1 MTPVIAALWSVTALI
16 SVPLLVLAARQWSAA
31 TSLVYGACL
40 AICLAV
46 FAVALAYL
54 LAGDSPASS
63 LWLPIGLPWIGAH
76 FRIDFLSAFFLVIV
90 NLGGAAASLYA
101 LGYGEHEASP
111 GRVLPFY
118 PAFLAGMN
126 LVILADDAFSFLFAW
141 EFMSLTSWALVMAHH
156 EDPDN
161 RRAGYIYIVMASFGT
176 LALLLAFG
184 LLAGPAG
191 SYAFDEMRGATGMQP
206 GLVLIL
212 VLLGAGSKAGLV
224 PLHVWLPLA
233 HPAAPSHV
241 SALMS
246 GVMTKVAVYGFI
258 RIVFDLNGPPA
269 WWWSIVVIPLAGAT
283 CVLGVLSALMQHDL
297 KRLLAYHTVENIGI
311 IFIGLGLALA
321 FAAHDMPAP
330 AALAL
335 TAALFHVFNHS
346 VFKSLLFF
354 GAGAV
359 LTATGERDME
369 HLGGLIHRMPL
380 TAFAF
385 LAGCVAISALPPLN
399 GFVSEWLTF
408 QAILLS
414 PILPS
419 WGLKLIV
426 PAVGAMLA
434 LSAALAAGCFVK
446 AFGVTFLGRPRT
458 PAAEKAQE
466 TDNASLAAMF
476 AFALLCLIAGIIPG
490 FFIDGLAPVAKG
502 LVGGRM
508 PVQSAIPWLS
518 IVPIAESRSSYNGLL
533 VFAFIAI
540 AALAAVEIIH
550 RFASHAVR
558 RAPAWDCG
566 FPDSRPQTQYTADSF
581 AQPIRRVFGEVVFL
595 ARERVEM
602 PPPGDARPA
611 RLTVT
616 LRDLVWD
623 SIYAPIAGGTAYAA
637 DKLNYLQ
644 FLTIRQFLSV
654 VFVALIGLLVILMFA
669 MLVWS

>member
-1 MTPVIAALWSVTALI
+1 MAVTLPLCSVPALLCLPALAMAALRPAAATRAVYGGCLAI
-16 SVPLLVLAARQWSAA
+16 CLLVLAA
-31 TSLVYGACL
+31 
-40 AICLAV
+40 
-46 FAVALAYL
+46 ALAH
-54 LAGDSPASS
+54 LAGGGVSS
-63 LWLPIGLPWIGAH
+63 LRLPVGLPWIGAH
-76 FRIDFLSAFFLVIV
+76 FRLDALAAFFLAVT
-90 NLGGAAASLYA
+90 NLGGAAASLFA
-101 LGYGEHEASP
+101 LGYGRHERSP

-118 PAFLAGMN
+118 AAFLAGMN
-126 LVILADDAFSFLFAW
+126 LVVLADDAFTFLLAW
-141 EFMSLTSWALVMAHH
+141 EFMSLSSWALVMAHH
-156 EDPDN
+156 RDADN
-161 RRAGYIYIVMASFGT
+161 RRAGFIYLVMASFGT
-176 LALLLAFG
+176 LSLLLAFG
-184 LLAGPAG
+184 LLAGG
-191 SYAFDEMRGATGMQP
+191 SGGYAFDDIRGAAVALP
-206 GLVLIL
+206 GLVLVL

-258 RIVFDLNGPPA
+258 RIVFDLSGPPS
-269 WWWSIVVIPLAGAT
+269 WWWGIAVIPLAGIT

-321 FAAHDMPAP
+321 FAAHQMPGA

-346 VFKSLLFF
+346 LFKSLLFF
-354 GAGAV
+354 AAGAV

-369 HLGGLIHRMPL
+369 HLGGLVRRMPL

-385 LAGCVAISALPPLN
+385 LTGCVAISALPPLN

-414 PILPS
+414 PDVPS
-419 WGLKLIV
+419 WGVKLIV

-434 LSAALAAGCFVK
+434 LSAALAAACFVK

-458 PAAEKAQE
+458 GAAETARE
-466 TDNASLAAMF
+466 VDRASLAAMF
-476 AFALLCLIAGIIPG
+476 ALAGLCLIVGLVPG
-490 FFIDGLAPVAKG
+490 GVIDALAPVAQA
-502 LVGGRM
+502 LVGHRM
-508 PVQSAIPWLS
+508 PAQTSLPWLS

-533 VFAFIAI
+533 VFAFVAI
-540 AALAAVEIIH
+540 STVAAVQALH
-550 RFASHAVR
+550 RFASRAVR
-558 RAPAWDCG
+558 RGPAWDCG
-566 FPDSRPQTQYTADSF
+566 FPDPSPATQYTADSF

-595 ARERVEM
+595 ARERVDM
-602 PPPGDARPA
+602 PSPGDARPA

-616 LRDLVWD
+616 LRDPVWD
-623 SIYAPIAGGTAYAA
+623 TIYAPVGIATSFAA
-637 DKLNYLQ
+637 DKLSLLQ
-644 FLTIRQFLSV
+644 FLTIRKYLSL
-654 VFVALIGLLVILMFA
+654 VFALLVGLLFVLMLV